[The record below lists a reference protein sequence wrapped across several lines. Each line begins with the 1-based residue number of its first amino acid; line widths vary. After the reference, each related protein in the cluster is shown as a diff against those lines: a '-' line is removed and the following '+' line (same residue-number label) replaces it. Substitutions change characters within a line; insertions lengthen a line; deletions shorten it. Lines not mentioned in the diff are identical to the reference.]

1 MKSIEELKKRK
12 THTSTEVTQRY
23 QKKTYQKYTIALRK
37 IEDADIIDT
46 IETEKAKGFTTS
58 EAFKRLLRKDII
70 HDKE

>member
-12 THTSTEVTQRY
+12 THTSSEVKARY
-23 QKKTYQKYTIALRK
+23 NKKTYKSYNVNFRK